1 MSGRYGSV
9 GGEERRGAHDL
20 QRFAER
26 QFVALYQPVDA
37 FDADKGRMS
46 FVAVE
51 DVGLYAKLVQCADAA
66 YAEQD
71 FLPEA
76 VLEVAAVEV
85 VGDGAVFDEVQVVV
99 GP

>member
-1 MSGRYGSV
+1 
-9 GGEERRGAHDL
+9 
-20 QRFAER
+20 
-26 QFVALYQPVDA
+26 
-37 FDADKGRMS
+37 MS

-76 VLEVAAVEV
+76 VLEGAA
-85 VGDGAVFDEVQVVV
+85 QS
-99 GP
+99 PP